1 MKRPCYECLL
11 IHWSS
16 LELHSIANGSLTG
29 PHTQAPVLGGPRMLS
44 HSCAPTRQA
53 QSPQSKLYS
62 RSSLVCPGGKASAGW
77 PRRGPAGSTSKKATR
92 SYMIHPTASLSS
104 GHHPLHRLSSPT
116 PSFLPMFP
124 ALLLKRTQTANS
136 SGSQPLP
143 VRGFCVGISG
153 KLQELTCSGPTQN
166 N

>member
-11 IHWSS
+11 IHWTS
-16 LELHSIANGSLTG
+16 LELHSIANGSLIG
-29 PHTQAPVLGGPRMLS
+29 PHTQAQVLDGPRTLS
-44 HSCAPTRQA
+44 HSHTPTRQA
-53 QSPQSKLYS
+53 QSPQSKFYS
-62 RSSLVCPGGKASAGW
+62 RSSLVCPGGEASAGW

-92 SYMIHPTASLSS
+92 NYMIHLTASLSS
-104 GHHPLHRLSSPT
+104 GHHPLHWLSSPT

-124 ALLLKRTQTANS
+124 ALLLKRMQTANI
-136 SGSQPLP
+136 SGSQPP
-143 VRGFCVGISG
+143 PARGICIGISG

>member
-1 MKRPCYECLL
+1 
-11 IHWSS
+11 
-16 LELHSIANGSLTG
+16 
-29 PHTQAPVLGGPRMLS
+29 
-44 HSCAPTRQA
+44 
-53 QSPQSKLYS
+53 
-62 RSSLVCPGGKASAGW
+62 
-77 PRRGPAGSTSKKATR
+77 
-92 SYMIHPTASLSS
+92 MIHLTASLSS
-104 GHHPLHRLSSPT
+104 GLHPLHQLSSPT